1 MEISKKEY
9 IRKKL
14 HEIIYEAD
22 TPFGKLFDLFL
33 LVLIVISIVAVMLE
47 SMAGVYS
54 KYGRELGI
62 IEWAITL
69 FFTIEDIARIIAV
82 KRPLKYIF
90 STYGLIDLLATL
102 PAYIDLLFPGLH
114 FLLSIRAIRL
124 LRVFRILKLGHFVG
138 ASNQLVVAL
147 KKAKLKIAVFLF
159 NVIVLCIILGTVMF
173 MIEGPEN
180 GFSSIPMGIY
190 WTIVTLTTV
199 GFGDITP
206 QTPFG
211 QFVSVIIMIL
221 GYGIIAVPT
230 GLVTAEF
237 MSRDKTIH
245 DNTQVCP
252 NCSADHHRNDAE
264 FCYNCG
270 HSLND

>member
-1 MEISKKEY
+1 LKISKTED

-33 LVLIVISIVAVMLE
+33 LVLIVISIAAVMLE
-47 SMAGVYS
+47 SMAGIYI
-54 KYGRELGI
+54 KYGKELEI
-62 IEWAITL
+62 IEWVITI
-69 FFTIEDIARIIAV
+69 FFTMEYIARIIAV

-147 KKAKLKIAVFLF
+147 KKSKLKIAVFLF
-159 NVIVLCIILGTVMF
+159 NVIVLCIILGTIMF

-180 GFSSIPMGIY
+180 GFTSIPMGIY

-211 QFVSVIIMIL
+211 QFVSIIIMIL

-264 FCYNCG
+264 FCYHCG
-270 HSLND
+270 HSLNE